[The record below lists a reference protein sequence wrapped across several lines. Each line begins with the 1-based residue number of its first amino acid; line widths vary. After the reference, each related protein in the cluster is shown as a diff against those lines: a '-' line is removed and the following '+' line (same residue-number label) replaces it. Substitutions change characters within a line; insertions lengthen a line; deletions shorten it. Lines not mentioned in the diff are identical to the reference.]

1 LITLFFFTEKGVTAM
16 ALSLDLRQ
24 RIVKAYEN
32 GEGSIRQLAKRFSTG
47 PASIFRILKR
57 YQQKGEL
64 HPKSSPGSP
73 PFIDENGLNLIYK
86 FLQKDNDATLQE
98 LCISFAQ
105 KTGMR
110 IQIVTMHRAY
120 QRLKLR
126 YKKNFIS
133 G

>member
-1 LITLFFFTEKGVTAM
+1 M

-24 RIVKAYEN
+24 RIVKAYKN
-32 GEGSIRQLAKRFSTG
+32 GEGSIRQLAKRFATG
-47 PASIFRILKR
+47 PASVFRLLKQ

-64 HPKSSPGSP
+64 HPKSPPGRTP
-73 PFIDENGLNLIYK
+73 LIDEKGLNLIHK

-98 LCISFAQ
+98 LCDSFAQ

-110 IQIVTMHRAY
+110 VQIVTMHRAC

-133 G
+133 V